1 MKQPFNTK
9 QNFSSSDQ
17 LKIIVVI
24 IFLGILL
31 IVLGVLVGLAVQ
43 QSEFHFSLPSLQTQ
57 ATPASASAPIAPTLF
72 VPATGCGSPTL
83 VLGTTTFQIQ
93 NLTPSADGSL
103 NVPADTS
110 GIAYWIQVSNSNP
123 VFVLSPT
130 PQNITVMSSISIGSA
145 ATVTWVDCSSA
156 TYSLSAAQAGALDG
170 SAFAAQ
176 SIESITVFFPTTSSG
191 AGFVFKGKRIT
202 EPVFN
207 PPTPVIESTFPA
219 SAVNTVSPS
228 IENTSTPSVVPSTE
242 SVSSPTAGATLP
254 PPDYSQ
260 VLAEIGLQDASLSL
274 FRTSLKI
281 EVSIYNFGTSP
292 FTLSESSVTLTQPD
306 GARLALKSS
315 KPSLPLEI
323 QPGETK
329 TVELSFEPP
338 ASPTAT
344 LKILTVE
351 YDVEGY

>member
-1 MKQPFNTK
+1 MKKQLNPK

-17 LKIIVVI
+17 LKIIGVI
-24 IFLGILL
+24 ISLGILL
-31 IVLGVLVGLAVQ
+31 IILGVLVGLLIQ
-43 QSEFHFSLPSLQTQ
+43 RSRFQFSLPVLQAQ
-57 ATPASASAPIAPTLF
+57 ATSTSSSAPIPPTLF

-110 GIAYWIQVSNSNP
+110 GVAYWIQVSNSNP

-145 ATVTWVDCSSA
+145 AKVIWTDCSSA

-202 EPVFN
+202 EPVLALN
-207 PPTPVIESTFPA
+207 PPTSVIERTFPA
-219 SAVNTVSPS
+219 SAVN
-228 IENTSTPSVVPSTE
+228 
-242 SVSSPTAGATLP
+242 
-254 PPDYSQ
+254 
-260 VLAEIGLQDASLSL
+260 
-274 FRTSLKI
+274 
-281 EVSIYNFGTSP
+281 
-292 FTLSESSVTLTQPD
+292 
-306 GARLALKSS
+306 
-315 KPSLPLEI
+315 
-323 QPGETK
+323 
-329 TVELSFEPP
+329 
-338 ASPTAT
+338 
-344 LKILTVE
+344 
-351 YDVEGY
+351 